1 VPSDIEIRRNHL
13 RKPLE
18 WKRGEAGYA
27 GAEWSVKNLLE
38 LKNAQRVLI
47 EGNVM
52 ENCWVEAQVGYAVLL
67 KSVNQEG
74 GAEWSVTQD
83 VEVRNNVIRHASGGV
98 NIQGRSE
105 DQRGGQT
112 RRVRI
117 SNNLMEDISGERWGG
132 EGTFL
137 KISESEE
144 VEVDHNT
151 VLQSGNV
158 ITAYGVPSSGFVFT
172 NNIVRHGKYGVKGDG
187 TGVGINTVNKYFP
200 GSVFKKN
207 IIIGAEG
214 SQYPEENFLL
224 ASIDKVGFADL
235 SNKTFRLA
243 DKSSYKKAGTDGR
256 DIGCDLSLIE
266 GAGNFPSTVSSLERV
281 APSKQ

>member
-1 VPSDIEIRRNHL
+1 LVPSDIEIRRNHL

-158 ITAYGVPSSGFVFT
+158 ITAYGAANFGFVFK
-172 NNIVRHGKYGVKGDG
+172 NNLVLHNLYGIKGDG
-187 TGVGINTVNKYFP
+187 TKSGNETLDFYFP
-200 GSVFKKN
+200 DRSFKKN
-207 IIIGAEG
+207 VIVGAQN
-214 SQYPEENFLL
+214 SAYPQKKNFYPAFIEE
-224 ASIDKVGFADL
+224 VGFVDFA
-235 SNKTFRLA
+235 NGNYRLTLFSPFQNVGVDYDA
-243 DKSSYKKAGTDGR
+243 LMAAM
-256 DIGCDLSLIE
+256 SL
-266 GAGNFPSTVSSLERV
+266 
-281 APSKQ
+281 